1 MGKVMFCKKCGWVGG
16 VLFGKKC
23 SFCGTKMETLSEDM
37 KQKYNIFN
45 ENWSKLYSELHM
57 LNTPDGAKRRIEELL
72 SRKNSFIMNEVSS
85 NSLFSIEDCK
95 RQVENNKKGY
105 YETVEYHNKQ
115 IGEQQAKNLAQMQK
129 EKDKQNFIPK
139 CPICGSTNIRKIG
152 LLNRAIS
159 TELWGLGS
167 KKIGK
172 QFHCNN
178 CGADF

>member
-85 NSLFSIEDCK
+85 NSLFSIEDYK
-95 RQVENNKKGY
+95 RQEVRY
-105 YETVEYHNKQ
+105 Q
-115 IGEQQAKNLAQMQK
+115 IEVLLHAQVFHEVKNQ
-129 EKDKQNFIPK
+129 
-139 CPICGSTNIRKIG
+139 
-152 LLNRAIS
+152 
-159 TELWGLGS
+159 
-167 KKIGK
+167 
-172 QFHCNN
+172 
-178 CGADF
+178 

>member
-16 VLFGKKC
+16 VLLGKKC

-85 NSLFSIEDCK
+85 NSLFSIEDYK